1 MRGWLESLTQDMRY
15 ALRGLRRTPGF
26 TLVAVLTV
34 AIGISANTTIFS
46 AMNAILFR
54 RLPYPNADRLVNISI
69 KPLKHPQ
76 LLAHVSGGDVARWRA
91 GNNAFEQIEI
101 TSRPDMVALSGAG
114 APERVGVQ
122 HVSPGLFPLLGV
134 NAALGTL
141 PSEKEVSRE
150 GFNGV
155 ALSYEFWQRHFAG
168 DPKVLGR
175 SVFVDNDL
183 ATVVAVLNPGF
194 DLFGTGPVEVFSIDG
209 ISSSAE
215 PESEEFDPR
224 WLIGV
229 GKLKPGVSLQQAQA
243 SMDVVAQHLAQAYP
257 RMYRDLGVKLEPLQE
272 GLFGWSSRFLYP
284 LFGAVIF
291 VLLIACANVANLLLF
306 RADVRRKEIG
316 IRVALG
322 ASPNRLARQLL
333 TESILLALTGGAF
346 GLVLSLCG
354 VKLFDALSPHDLPRT
369 ARIAMNGQVLL
380 FTFAVCILTG
390 VLFGLAPVFGIS
402 RIGVNDSLK
411 QGRGSA
417 ARPRMKTRSILVIV
431 EVALALVLLAGA
443 GLMIKA
449 LQRVLHTNPGFNPD
463 HVLTAQIRLT
473 GRNYIDVSNW
483 DKSGLN
489 VIKPQVGF
497 FCRQVLE
504 RIRAL
509 PGVESAALID
519 WLPLS
524 EDSQRGR
531 PGVVTAG
538 QPPVLPGQRP
548 HVLVSSVSS
557 DYFRVMNIPLLKGR
571 SITERDAEGAPWVAV
586 INEAMARKFWPNQ
599 DAIGRVITL
608 DSTPG
613 ERPREIVGIAGNVK
627 QFALTAAT
635 QPEVYVSYAQQDT
648 HSTAELAESRVH
660 KTLVVRTSYVSKGL
674 IESLRRTLSE
684 LAVDSPVF
692 GITLV
697 QRTVSDSA
705 RPWTFLAELL
715 GIFATVALLLA
726 AVGIYGVIS
735 YSVSERRQEIGIRMA
750 LGAQSGRVFGLVLK
764 QTLTLSIL
772 GVAVG
777 LAGSFGATP
786 VLSRFLYD
794 VKAHDLLTLGL
805 VSALLIFVTLL
816 ASYVPAKRAMK
827 IDPMLAI
834 RHE

>member
-1 MRGWLESLTQDMRY
+1 MREWLESLAQDSRY
-15 ALRGLRRTPGF
+15 ALRGLRRSPGF

-34 AIGISANTTIFS
+34 AVGVSASTTIFS
-46 AMNAILFR
+46 AMNAILLR
-54 RLPYPNADRLVNISI
+54 RLPYPSADRLVNISL

-76 LLAHVSGGDVARWRA
+76 YLGPVSDGDVARWRA
-91 GNNAFEQIEI
+91 ENNSFEQIEI

-114 APERVGVQ
+114 TPERVGVQ

-194 DLFGTGPVEVFSIDG
+194 DLFGAGPAEAFEFDG
-209 ISSSAE
+209 ISAASES
-215 PESEEFDPR
+215 ESEEFDPR
-224 WLIGV
+224 WLLGV
-229 GKLKPGVSLQQAQA
+229 GKLRPGVSLQQAQA
-243 SMDVVAQHLAQAYP
+243 SMDVIAQHLAQAYP
-257 RMYRDLGVKLEPLQE
+257 RLYRDLGVKLEPLQE

-322 ASPNRLARQLL
+322 ASRKRLARQLL
-333 TESILLALTGGAF
+333 TESILLALMGGGLGLAF
-346 GLVLSLCG
+346 SLCG
-354 VKLFDALSPHDLPRT
+354 VRLFDALSPHDLPRT
-369 ARIAMNGQVLL
+369 ARVAVDGQVLL
-380 FTFAVCILTG
+380 FTLAICIFTG
-390 VLFGLAPVFGIS
+390 LLFGLAPVFGIS
-402 RIGVNDSLK
+402 RIGVNDFLK

-417 ARPRMKTRSILVIV
+417 PRPRMKTRSILVVV

-449 LQRVLHTNPGFNPD
+449 LERVLHTNPGFNPD

-489 VIKPQVGF
+489 VIKPQVGL

-504 RIRAL
+504 RIKAL
-509 PGVESAALID
+509 PGIESAALID

-531 PGVVTAG
+531 PGFVTAG
-538 QPPVLPGQRP
+538 QQGALPGQRP
-548 HVLVSSVSS
+548 HVLLSSISS
-557 DYFRVMNIPLLKGR
+557 DFFQVMKIPVLKGR
-571 SITERDAEGAPWVAV
+571 GIAERDTDGAPWVAV

-599 DAIGRVITL
+599 DAIGQVITM

-613 ERPREIVGIAGNVK
+613 ERPREIVGIVGNIK
-627 QFALTAAT
+627 QRALTAAT
-635 QPEVYVSYAQQDT
+635 EPEVYVSYAQQDT
-648 HSTAELAESRVH
+648 HSTAELAEGRVH

-674 IESLRRTLSE
+674 IESVRGTLSE
-684 LAVDSPVF
+684 LAADSPVF

-715 GIFATVALLLA
+715 GIFAAVALLLA

-750 LGAQSGRVFGLVLK
+750 LGARSGRVFGLVLK

-772 GVAVG
+772 GVALG
-777 LAGSFGATP
+777 LAASFGATP
-786 VLSRFLYD
+786 VLSRFLFG
-794 VKAHDLLTLGL
+794 VKPHDLLTLGL

-816 ASYVPAKRAMK
+816 ASYVPAKRAMR